1 MEKVSIET
9 ILCLPHNQFRFKYK
23 INDGSFH
30 FIDKWKTFDF
40 MSQYIKSESS
50 QVKTLKELI
59 LSFLPFII
67 IPRLG
72 EVFELSKLQV
82 DDKTVKRV
90 LDNISEKDLVLIKA
104 ASEKADNQ
112 EKYPNDHK
120 LNSIQKSLLK

>member
-1 MEKVSIET
+1 MEQVSIET

-30 FIDKWKTFDF
+30 FIDKWKTFEF

-50 QVKTLKELI
+50 QIKTLKELT

-67 IPRLG
+67 IPSLG
-72 EVFELSKLQV
+72 EVFELSKLHV
-82 DDKTVKRV
+82 DDKTTKRA
-90 LDNISEKDLVLIKA
+90 LDNISEKDLALIKA
-104 ASEKADNQ
+104 AEKEAEHQ
-112 EKYPNDHK
+112 ERYPNDHQ

>member
-104 ASEKADNQ
+104 ASEKADNK